1 MLLLLLYVRTLKIK
15 IYKYTNSVSRNLY
28 IDKLDDIVNNR
39 NNIYRTTIKNKTL
52 DEKSTT
58 YMKLV

>member
-28 IDKLDDIVNNR
+28 IDKLDDIVNKR